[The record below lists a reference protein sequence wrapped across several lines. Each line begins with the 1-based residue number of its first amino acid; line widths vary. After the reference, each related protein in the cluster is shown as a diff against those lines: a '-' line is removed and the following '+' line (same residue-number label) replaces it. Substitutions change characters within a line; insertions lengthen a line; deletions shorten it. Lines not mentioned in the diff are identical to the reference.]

1 MPYKMNSQQFEAVLK
16 LSSADR
22 SSHFIGKVADWE
34 QLWGVKNEEGWLF
47 RIVEEDGLEYFPV
60 WPHPQYAQKIAEQ
73 HFPNYTA
80 REITL
85 ESFLK
90 EWLPDFEKEGIKV
103 GVFPNQDWSSWIME
117 PQILAETLHS
127 EMSLYE

>member
-47 RIVEEDGLEYFPV
+47 RIVEEDGLEYF
-60 WPHPQYAQKIAEQ
+60 QTKI
-73 HFPNYTA
+73 
-80 REITL
+80 
-85 ESFLK
+85 
-90 EWLPDFEKEGIKV
+90 G
-103 GVFPNQDWSSWIME
+103 
-117 PQILAETLHS
+117 LAG
-127 EMSLYE
+127 